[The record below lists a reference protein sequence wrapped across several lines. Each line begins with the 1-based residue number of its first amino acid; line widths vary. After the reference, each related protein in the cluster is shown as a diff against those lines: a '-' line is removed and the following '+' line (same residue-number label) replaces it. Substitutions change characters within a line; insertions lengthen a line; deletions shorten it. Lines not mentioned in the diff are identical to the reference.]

1 MHEGVKSSPL
11 TFSNVF
17 QMNGTIRFG
26 NLFGI
31 PFYIARSWFLVLG
44 LVTLSYGNGL
54 ANLFPTLGGALP
66 WLLGFVAALLLF
78 ASVLAHEL
86 GHSFV
91 AIRQGIAV
99 KSITLFL
106 FGGLASLEK
115 ESKTPAEAFWVA
127 IAGPTVSLLLFSFIT
142 AIGFTS
148 AISGPSAAVLGLL
161 ASVNL
166 ALALFNL
173 IPGLPLDGGNIL
185 KAIVWKVTGNPYKG
199 VVFASRV
206 GQIIGWVA
214 IASGLTPLLLF
225 GSFGNFWN
233 LLIGWF
239 LLQNAGRSAQTASV
253 QEKLQGLTAAD
264 AVTAASPVVP
274 AKASLREFA
283 DNIIINSDWSRFLV
297 TDDAGQLVGAI
308 ALDDLRTVPS
318 SRWSEMQVREVMQ
331 PVQLGNVV
339 ESKQPLLEAI
349 MLLEQ
354 LQRPDLPVIGDNGVL
369 VGLLEKTSIRNLLQK
384 RAQVNPA

>member
-1 MHEGVKSSPL
+1 
-11 TFSNVF
+11 
-17 QMNGTIRFG
+17 MNGTIRAG
-26 NLFGI
+26 KLFGI
-31 PFYIARSWFLVLG
+31 PFYIHPSWFLVLG
-44 LVTLSYGNGL
+44 LVTLSYGSGL
-54 ANLFPTLGGALP
+54 ATQFPGLGGPLA
-66 WLLGFVAALLLF
+66 WVLGLGTALLLF

-91 AIRQGIAV
+91 AIRQGIDV

-127 IAGPTVSLLLFSFIT
+127 IAGPAVSLLLFGLLT
-142 AIGFTS
+142 AISLSTP
-148 AISGPSAAVLGLL
+148 ISGPLAAILGVL
-161 ASVNL
+161 AYINL

-185 KAIVWKVTGNPYKG
+185 KALVWQITGNPYKG

-206 GQIIGWVA
+206 GQFFGWLAV
-214 IASGLTPLLLF
+214 ASGLLPLILF

-239 LLQNAGRSAQTASV
+239 LLQNAGRAAQSATV

-264 AVTAASPVVP
+264 AITQDSPVVP
-274 AKASLREFA
+274 AQLSLRDFA
-283 DNIIINSDWSRFLV
+283 DQNILSQNKWRKFLV
-297 TDDAGQLVGAI
+297 TDPEGQLIGAI
-308 ALDDLRTVPS
+308 ALDSLRTIPT
-318 SRWSEMQVREVMQ
+318 SRWSETQVKDLMEPIDQAIVLQ
-331 PVQLGNVV
+331 
-339 ESKQPLLEAI
+339 SDQPLLEAI

-354 LQRPDLPVIGDNGVL
+354 KQRSALPVVNRHGVL
-369 VGLLEKTSIRNLLQK
+369 MGLLEKGSILRLLQNQV
-384 RAQVNPA
+384 QVNPA